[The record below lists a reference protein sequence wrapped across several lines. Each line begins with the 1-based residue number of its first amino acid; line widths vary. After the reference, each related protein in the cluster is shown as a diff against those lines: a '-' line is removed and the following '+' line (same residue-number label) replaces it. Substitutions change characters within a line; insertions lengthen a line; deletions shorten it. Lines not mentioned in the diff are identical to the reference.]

1 MKSKN
6 VLLILVI
13 TKIVAN
19 ARSQRPGPGVKIAWI
34 REISKRIPAGA
45 GMTRVVK
52 KTGAAR
58 RRQSLEFRCSNAPR
72 RFCILSLSRHSRESG
87 DLRPGCCAF
96 VMHSVLIFNIL
107 RGIKLFYWYEFLRNS
122 RKNIDSNNFIVSN

>member
-1 MKSKN
+1 M
-6 VLLILVI
+6 
-13 TKIVAN
+13 TAN
-19 ARSQRPGPGVKIAWI
+19 ARAQRPGPGVKIAWI

-58 RRQSLEFRCSNAPR
+58 RHQSFEFRCSNAPR

-87 DLRPGCCAF
+87 DLRAGQCA
-96 VMHSVLIFNIL
+96 VVRQSL
-107 RGIKLFYWYEFLRNS
+107 
-122 RKNIDSNNFIVSN
+122 